1 VNFLLDTCVLSD
13 LVSKRPNPD
22 VKRWIDSLDPDRV
35 HLSVV
40 TIGEIQKGIEKL
52 SDSGKKEA
60 LRSWLKD
67 DLLVRFR
74 DQLVMLDVN
83 VLLQWGTLVSR
94 LEAKGTPMPAM
105 DSLLAA
111 TALQGHFVL
120 VSRNVSDFLRSAVQI
135 HNPWK
140 SEAAT

>member
-22 VKRWIDSLDPDRV
+22 VKRWIDSLDPDRI

-120 VSRNVSDFLRSAVQI
+120 VTRNESDFLRSAVQI